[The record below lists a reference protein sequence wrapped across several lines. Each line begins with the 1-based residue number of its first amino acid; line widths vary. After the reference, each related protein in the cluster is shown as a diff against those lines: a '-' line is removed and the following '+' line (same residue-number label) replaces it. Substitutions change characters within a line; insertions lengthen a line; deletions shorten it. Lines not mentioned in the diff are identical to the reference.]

1 MLFTKGMLSPANVL
15 VSSSTVFAQ
24 AYGTGT
30 YSCGN
35 YQEGCTTSTGTAP
48 TTPNTGMLL
57 TEPSFVVP
65 GSLLLAII
73 IALITT
79 TIAKTLRKRKNHAK

>member
-1 MLFTKGMLSPANVL
+1 MANIYTS
-15 VSSSTVFAQ
+15 VSTFAQ

-35 YQEGCTTSTGTAP
+35 YQEGCTTGTAP
-48 TTPNTGMLL
+48 TPPNTGMML
-57 TEPSFVVP
+57 TEPSVAIP
-65 GSLLLAII
+65 GSLLLAVL

-79 TIAKTLRKRKNHAK
+79 AIARTIRRKRRA